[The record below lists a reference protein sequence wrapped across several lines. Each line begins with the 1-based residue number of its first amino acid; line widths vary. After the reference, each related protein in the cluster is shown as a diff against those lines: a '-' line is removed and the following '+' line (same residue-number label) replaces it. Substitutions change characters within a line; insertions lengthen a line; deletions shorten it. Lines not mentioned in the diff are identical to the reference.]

1 MLVQTVRDNYEG
13 FTKREILKAR
23 EGRGM
28 QGRMGQLSDTE
39 LKGLLKNKEEV
50 SHALLKNSN
59 LTIDNLDNS

>member
-1 MLVQTVRDNYEG
+1 M
-13 FTKREILKAR
+13 KAR
-23 EGRGM
+23 EVRGM